1 MRKLIVTTQKSFD
14 KIDEIAKD
22 LKTFFIVGCGL
33 CATECQTGGEK
44 EVLAMIKKLE
54 DVKKQVT
61 GYVIVEG
68 GCDQRQVKLEFRRH
82 KRAIADAEALL
93 ILSCGVGVQTAMELS
108 KKVCIPGLNT
118 RFIGTTERI
127 GRFYERCRACGDCT
141 LFETGGI
148 CPITRCP
155 KGLLNGP
162 CGGHMDGKCEVDQE
176 KDCAWILIYQRLLK
190 LGQLDKMT
198 NIRKPRDYRLTTK
211 PQAVVW
217 R

>member
-1 MRKLIVTTQKSFD
+1 MRTLIVTTQKPFE
-14 KIDEIAKD
+14 KIEKMAKG
-22 LKTFFIVGCGL
+22 LNTFFIVGCGL
-33 CATECQTGGEK
+33 CATEGQTGGEK
-44 EVLAMIKKLE
+44 QVLAMIKNFE
-54 DVKKQVT
+54 DINKQIT

-82 KRAIADAEALL
+82 KQAIADAEALL

-108 KKVCIPGLNT
+108 EKLCIPGLNT
-118 RFIGTTERI
+118 QFIGTTERI
-127 GRFYERCRACGDCT
+127 GRFYERCRACGDCA
-141 LFETGGI
+141 LFDTGGI

-162 CGGHMDGKCEVDQE
+162 CGGYMDGKCEVDRE

-190 LGQLDKMT
+190 LGQLDKMK
-198 NIRKPRDYRLTTK
+198 NVREPRDYRLTTK